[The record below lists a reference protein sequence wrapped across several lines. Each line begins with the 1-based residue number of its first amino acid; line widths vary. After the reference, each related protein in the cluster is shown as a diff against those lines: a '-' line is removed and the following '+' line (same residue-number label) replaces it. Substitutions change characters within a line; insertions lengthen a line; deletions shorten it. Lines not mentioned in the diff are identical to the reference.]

1 MHTNSWGRLR
11 WICPQ
16 CDHGVYGCLLTCA
29 FCLEEMPNDEL
40 LTEHYKVCKA
50 SYLLSKKR
58 RKRTRVWCMQCH
70 RIHTPPELINSPCRG
85 KLSYIKA
92 RLLRF

>member
-1 MHTNSWGRLR
+1 MHTNAWGRLR

-16 CDHGVYGCLLTCA
+16 CGAGVYGCLLTCA
-29 FCLEEMPNDEL
+29 FCLEEMANSDL

-50 SYLLSKKR
+50 TYLRNKKR
-58 RKRTRVWCMQCH
+58 RKRTRAWCMACH
-70 RIHTPPELINSPCRG
+70 RSHTPSELTNSPCRG
-85 KLSYIKA
+85 KLSYIKT